1 LGKAL
6 ATHRDDVVIATKF
19 GPLGDVVDGVDAT
32 GLDQERSRASAAGV
46 RIAIEESLRRLG
58 TDRID
63 LYQLHFPDPR
73 YPIEETLTVLDDLVR
88 EGKVIEIGCAN
99 FDSGMIRNAAT
110 ASDALGVG
118 RFACVQ
124 NHLNLLYRR
133 ALETLEACRE
143 LGMSFLPYFPLA
155 SGVLT
160 GKYRR
165 GVDVA
170 PGTRLAEQ
178 VSDELRSRMLSDK
191 VFDRVE
197 ALDEYARAHG
207 HTLIELA
214 FGWLLGHDEVVSVIA
229 GASRPGQP
237 SANAAAAGWVLTP
250 EQVAEAT
257 AIVESR

>member
-6 ATHRDDVVIATKF
+6 ASHRDDVVIATKF

-46 RIAIEESLRRLG
+46 RLAVEESLRRLG

-73 YPIEETLTVLDDLVR
+73 YPIEETLTVLDELVR
-88 EGKVIEIGCAN
+88 AGKVLEIGCAN
-99 FDSGMIRNAAT
+99 FDSGLIRIAAA
-110 ASDALGVG
+110 ASDALGVA

-124 NHLNLLYRR
+124 NHLNVLYRR
-133 ALETLEACRE
+133 ELESLPICRD

-160 GKYRR
+160 GKYLR
-165 GVDVA
+165 GSNPV

-178 VSDELRSRMLSDK
+178 VTEALRSRMLSDK

-197 ALDEYARAHG
+197 ALDEYARGHG
-207 HTLIELA
+207 HSLIELA
-214 FGWLLGHDEVVSVIA
+214 FGWLLGHTEVASVIA
-229 GASRPGQP
+229 GAAKPGQP
-237 SANAAAAGWVLTP
+237 SNNAAAAGWQLTH
-250 EQVAEAT
+250 EQVAEVT
-257 AIVESR
+257 AIAESA